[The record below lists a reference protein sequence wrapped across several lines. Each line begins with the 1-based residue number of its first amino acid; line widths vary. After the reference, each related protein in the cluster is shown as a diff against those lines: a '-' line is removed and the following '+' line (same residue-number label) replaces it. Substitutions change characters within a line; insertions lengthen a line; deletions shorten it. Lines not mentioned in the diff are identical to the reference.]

1 MDRRDGLFDVKVV
14 AKYPRNA
21 LKSETIINCQLTLPG
36 TDYSKKQETVYYGKQ
51 SFLSPFLSLLNSINA
66 TQLFV
71 DYTEQEPAEQ
81 SDHDSDE
88 EADLVLSLE
97 TETGLLTNQQTKG
110 NKIELRLIDAA
121 S

>member
-51 SFLSPFLSLLNSINA
+51 SFLSPFFLCLIQLTELNYSST
-66 TQLFV
+66 TQNK
-71 DYTEQEPAEQ
+71 
-81 SDHDSDE
+81 
-88 EADLVLSLE
+88 
-97 TETGLLTNQQTKG
+97 NQLNNPIMIPTRKQISCCPWRQKQ
-110 NKIELRLIDAA
+110 DF
-121 S
+121 